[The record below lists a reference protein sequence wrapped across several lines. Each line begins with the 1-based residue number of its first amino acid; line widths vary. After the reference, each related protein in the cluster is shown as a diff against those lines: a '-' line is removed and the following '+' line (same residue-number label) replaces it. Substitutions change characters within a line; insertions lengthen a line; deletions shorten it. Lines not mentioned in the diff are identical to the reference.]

1 MAKEVLDKQ
10 KVAFTLF
17 APDAQ
22 NVRIAGNFTD
32 WDRAPVSLKKQKN
45 GLWKTTLTLS
55 PGAYEYRLLVDGQW
69 RDDPDCP
76 TRVPNGCGSQ
86 NCVRVVN

>member
-1 MAKEVLDKQ
+1 MAKELLDKY

-17 APDAQ
+17 APDAR
-22 NVRIAGNFTD
+22 NVLLAGNFTD
-32 WDRAPVSLKKQKN
+32 WERAPLSLKKQKN
-45 GLWKTTLTLS
+45 GLWKTTLTLT

-76 TRVPNGCGSQ
+76 TRVPNGCGSE
-86 NCVRVVN
+86 NCVRVVS